1 MKFSTTAA
9 LPWGRREERGSV
21 REVASDRRVDPLER
35 KRLDF
40 RSYGK
45 SRFRFG
51 ESEAFWEE
59 LRRQLKRSA
68 AFRADFK
75 RVFPAGGGR
84 KERPTKLCLR
94 RDDESY
100 MVDVIDA
107 DTGKVLRSLPAAEAA
122 ERLRKSDLRPG
133 ALLESEA

>member
-1 MKFSTTAA
+1 M
-9 LPWGRREERGSV
+9 
-21 REVASDRRVDPLER
+21 ASDRRVDPLER
-35 KRLDF
+35 KKLDF

-51 ESEAFWEE
+51 EGEAFWEE

-68 AFRADFK
+68 AFREDLE
-75 RVFPAGGGR
+75 RLFPAGGRR
-84 KERPTKLCLR
+84 KERPTKLRLR

-100 MVDVIDA
+100 MVDVVDA

-133 ALLESEA
+133 ALLEREA